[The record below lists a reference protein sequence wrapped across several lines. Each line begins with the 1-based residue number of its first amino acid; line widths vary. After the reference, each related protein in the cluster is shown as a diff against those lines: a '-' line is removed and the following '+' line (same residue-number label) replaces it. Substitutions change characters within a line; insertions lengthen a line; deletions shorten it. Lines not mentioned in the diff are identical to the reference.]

1 MARAERR
8 ESLQTSEILLH
19 LLLALFVVLVAA
31 RLVGLVFRR
40 LGQPPV
46 IGEVVAGILL
56 GPSLLGRAW
65 PQASHFLLP
74 PEVAPYLSAIAQIG
88 VILYMFVIGL
98 ELDTTLLLR
107 RPHVTFAV
115 SITGMVAPFLLG
127 LALAGVL
134 YPTLAGEGVPF
145 VAFAVFIGVALSI
158 TAFPVLARILSDRG
172 IQHTRLGTVALA
184 CAAIGDVIAWCL
196 LALATAIATA
206 HGNGAIRTVLLTGAF
221 LALVL
226 FVVRPLLGRLARRVE
241 REGDA
246 PSLES
251 LSVVFASLL
260 LAALVTEWIGIHALF
275 GAFLVGVAIPHD
287 SALARALRVRLH
299 DTVAVLLLPAFF
311 AFSGLRTQLGLVNG
325 AGPWSVFFLILVV
338 ACAGKF
344 GGTTLAARAVGL
356 PWRTATSLGVLMNT
370 RGLVELIVLNVGLD
384 LGVIGAP
391 LFAMLVLM
399 ALVTTFATAP
409 LLSWI
414 DRPGSARAL
423 RRVGHAVEGALGVLG
438 GGLVI
443 GLGVLAVFTFIPFLS
458 STLIA
463 AGVRLIHMARGPRD

>member
-1 MARAERR
+1 MA
-8 ESLQTSEILLH
+8 
-19 LLLALFVVLVAA
+19 
-31 RLVGLVFRR
+31 FRR

-56 GPSLLGRAW
+56 GPSLLGRVW
-65 PQASHFLLP
+65 PAGSQFLLP
-74 PEVAPYLSAIAQIG
+74 TEVAPYLAAIAQIG

-98 ELDTTLLLR
+98 ELDPAVLRR
-107 RPHVTFAV
+107 RPHVTFAI
-115 SITGMVAPFLLG
+115 SITGMVVPFVLG
-127 LALAGVL
+127 LALASLL
-134 YPTLAGEGVPF
+134 YPVFGGENVPF
-145 VAFAVFIGVALSI
+145 VAFAVFLGVALSV

-184 CAAIGDVIAWCL
+184 CAAISDVVAWCL

-206 HGNGAIRTVLLTGAF
+206 RGNDAVRTVLLTGAF
-221 LALVL
+221 LAVML
-226 FVVRPLLGRLARRVE
+226 FIARPLLARFARRAE
-241 REGDA
+241 QKSDQ

-251 LSVVFASLL
+251 LSVVFATLL
-260 LAALVTEWIGIHALF
+260 LAALATEWIGIHALF

-287 SALARALRVRLH
+287 GALARALKVRLH

-311 AFSGLRTQLGLVNG
+311 AYSGLRTQLGLVSG
-325 AGPWSVFFLILVV
+325 IGPWSVCLLILVT
-338 ACAGKF
+338 ACVGKF
-344 GGTTLAARAVGL
+344 GGTLLAARAVGL

-399 ALVTTFATAP
+399 ALATTFATSP

-414 DRPGSARAL
+414 ERPGSARAL
-423 RRVGHAVEGALGVLG
+423 RRVGRAVEETVGVIA
-438 GGLVI
+438 GGLVVV
-443 GLGVLAVFTFIPFLS
+443 LAVLAVFTFIPFLS
-458 STLIA
+458 STLLA
-463 AGVRLIHMARGPRD
+463 AGVRLIHKARGPRN

>member
-1 MARAERR
+1 M
-8 ESLQTSEILLH
+8 QTSEVLLH
-19 LLLALFVVLVAA
+19 LLLALFVILVAA
-31 RLVGLVFRR
+31 RLVGLAFRR

-65 PQASHFLLP
+65 PAASQFLLP
-74 PEVAPYLSAIAQIG
+74 PEVTPYLQAIAQIG

-98 ELDTTLLLR
+98 ELDPAVLRR

-115 SITGMVAPFLLG
+115 SITGMVVPFVLG
-127 LALAGVL
+127 LLLAGLL
-134 YPTLAGEGVPF
+134 YPTLAGENVPY

-172 IQHTRLGTVALA
+172 IQNTRLGTVALT
-184 CAAIGDVIAWCL
+184 CAAIGDVVAWCL
-196 LALATAIATA
+196 LALATAVATSRGQDA
-206 HGNGAIRTVLLTGAF
+206 VRTVLLTGAF

-226 FVVRPLLGRLARRVE
+226 FAVRPLLARFARRTE
-241 REGDA
+241 REGEE

-251 LSVVFASLL
+251 LSVVFATLL

-275 GAFLVGVAIPHD
+275 GAFLVGVALPHD
-287 SALARALRVRLH
+287 SALARGLRVRLH

-311 AFSGLRTQLGLVNG
+311 AFSGLRTQVGLVSG
-325 AGPWSVFFLILVV
+325 TGPWSVFLLILFV
-338 ACAGKF
+338 ACVGKF
-344 GGTTLAARAVGL
+344 GGTTVAARAVGL

-384 LGVIGAP
+384 LGVISAP
-391 LFAMLVLM
+391 LFTMLVLM

-409 LLSWI
+409 LLSLI
-414 DRPGSARAL
+414 ERPGSARAL
-423 RRVGHAVEGALGVLG
+423 RRMGHAVEETLGVLA
-438 GGLVI
+438 GGLVVF
-443 GLGVLAVFTFIPFLS
+443 LGVLAVFTFIPFLS

-463 AGVRLIHMARGPRD
+463 AGVRLIHKARGPRD

>member
-1 MARAERR
+1 VERR
-8 ESLQTSEILLH
+8 ESLQSSEILLH

-31 RLVGLVFRR
+31 RLVGLAFRR

-65 PQASHFLLP
+65 PEASSFLLP
-74 PEVAPYLSAIAQIG
+74 PEVAPYLQAIAQIG

-98 ELDTTLLLR
+98 ELDPTLLR
-107 RPHVTFAV
+107 RRPQVTFAV
-115 SITGMVAPFLLG
+115 SITGMVVPFLLG

-134 YPTLAGEGVPF
+134 YPTLSGETVQFVP
-145 VAFAVFIGVALSI
+145 FAVFIGVALSI

-196 LALATAIATA
+196 LALATAIATSR
-206 HGNGAIRTVLLTGAF
+206 GNQAVRTLLLTGAF

-226 FVVRPLLGRLARRVE
+226 FVVRPLLARLARRAE
-241 REGDA
+241 RQGDE

-251 LSVVFASLL
+251 QSVVFATLL
-260 LAALVTEWIGIHALF
+260 LAALATEWIGIHALF
-275 GAFLVGVAIPHD
+275 GAFLVGVATPHD
-287 SALARALRVRLH
+287 SSLARALRVRLH

-311 AFSGLRTQLGLVNG
+311 AFSGLRTQLGLLTG

-338 ACAGKF
+338 ACVGKF

-356 PWRTATSLGVLMNT
+356 PWRSATSLGVLMNT

-391 LFAMLVLM
+391 LFTMLVLM
-399 ALVTTFATAP
+399 ALVTTFATSP
-409 LLSWI
+409 LLSLI
-414 DRPGSARAL
+414 ERPGSARAL
-423 RRVGHAVEGALGVLG
+423 RRAGRAVEVTLGVFS
-438 GGLVI
+438 GGLVVV
-443 GLGVLAVFTFIPFLS
+443 LGVLAVFSFIPFLP

-463 AGVRLIHMARGPRD
+463 AGVRLIHKARGPRD

>member
-1 MARAERR
+1 
-8 ESLQTSEILLH
+8 
-19 LLLALFVVLVAA
+19 VAA
-31 RLVGLVFRR
+31 RLVGLAFRR

-56 GPSLLGRAW
+56 GPSLLGRVW
-65 PQASHFLLP
+65 PAASQFLLP
-74 PEVAPYLSAIAQIG
+74 AEVAPYLAAIAQIG

-98 ELDTTLLLR
+98 ELDPAVLRR

-115 SITGMVAPFLLG
+115 SITGMVVPFVLG

-134 YPTLAGEGVPF
+134 YQTLAGDSVPF
-145 VAFAVFIGVALSI
+145 AAFAVFIGVALSI

-184 CAAIGDVIAWCL
+184 CAAISDVVAWCL

-206 HGNGAIRTVLLTGAF
+206 RRSGAIRTVLLTGAF
-221 LALVL
+221 LVLVL
-226 FVVRPLLGRLARRVE
+226 FVVRPLLARFARHVE
-241 REGDA
+241 RESEE

-251 LSVVFASLL
+251 LSVVFATLL
-260 LAALVTEWIGIHALF
+260 LAALATEWMGIHALF
-275 GAFLVGVAIPHD
+275 GAFLVGVALPHD
-287 SALARALRVRLH
+287 GALARALRLRLH

-311 AFSGLRTQLGLVNG
+311 AFSGLRTQLGLVTG
-325 AGPWSVFFLILVV
+325 LGPWSVFLLILVT
-338 ACAGKF
+338 ACVGKF

-384 LGVIGAP
+384 LGVISAP

-399 ALVTTFATAP
+399 ALVTTFATSP
-409 LLSWI
+409 LLSLI
-414 DRPGSARAL
+414 ERPGSARVL
-423 RRVGHAVEGALGVLG
+423 RRAGHAVEETLGVTA
-438 GGLVI
+438 GGLVVF
-443 GLGVLAVFTFIPFLS
+443 LGVLAVFTFIPFLS

-463 AGVRLIHMARGPRD
+463 AGARLIHKARGPRD

>member
-1 MARAERR
+1 MA
-8 ESLQTSEILLH
+8 
-19 LLLALFVVLVAA
+19 
-31 RLVGLVFRR
+31 FRR

-56 GPSLLGRAW
+56 GPSLLGRLW
-65 PQASHFLLP
+65 PAGSQFLLP
-74 PEVAPYLSAIAQIG
+74 PEVAPYLAAIAQIG

-98 ELDTTLLLR
+98 ELDPAVLR
-107 RPHVTFAV
+107 RPPHVTFAV
-115 SITGMVAPFLLG
+115 SITGMVVPFLMG

-134 YPTLAGEGVPF
+134 YPTLAGESVPF
-145 VAFAVFIGVALSI
+145 VAFAVFIGVALSV

-184 CAAIGDVIAWCL
+184 CAAISDVVAWCL

-206 HGNGAIRTVLLTGAF
+206 RGSDAVRTVLLTGAF
-221 LALVL
+221 LAVML
-226 FVVRPLLGRLARRVE
+226 FVARPLLARFAGRVE
-241 REGDA
+241 KQEEE

-251 LSVVFASLL
+251 LSVVFAALL

-287 SALARALRVRLH
+287 GALARALRVRLH

-311 AFSGLRTQLGLVNG
+311 AYSGLRTQLGLVSG
-325 AGPWSVFFLILVV
+325 VGPWSVCVLILVT
-338 ACAGKF
+338 ACVGKF
-344 GGTTLAARAVGL
+344 GGTLFAARAVGL

-384 LGVIGAP
+384 LGVISAP

-399 ALVTTFATAP
+399 ALVTTFATSP

-414 DRPGSARAL
+414 ERPGSARAL
-423 RRVGHAVEGALGVLG
+423 RRAGRAVEETLGVIA
-438 GGLVI
+438 GGLVVV
-443 GLGVLAVFTFIPFLS
+443 LAVLAVFTFIPFLS
-458 STLIA
+458 STLLA
-463 AGVRLIHMARGPRD
+463 AGVRLIHKARGPRD